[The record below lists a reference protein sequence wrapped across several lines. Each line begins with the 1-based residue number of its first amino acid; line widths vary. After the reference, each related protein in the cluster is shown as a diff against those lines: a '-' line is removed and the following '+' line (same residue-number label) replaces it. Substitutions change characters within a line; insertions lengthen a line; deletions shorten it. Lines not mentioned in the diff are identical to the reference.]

1 MKRVFSFGNGVAEG
15 AGLGKETLGGKGAG
29 LAEMTALGIPVPPGF
44 TIEASVCADVS
55 RGASLDGIRAE
66 VESALLRLE
75 HEADKRFG
83 DPDNPLLVSVR
94 SGARSSMPGMMDT
107 ILNLGL
113 TSRTVKGLA
122 ALSGERF
129 AYDCRRRFLE
139 MYGDVVLRVPR
150 HEFEKAMA
158 EVKKARRVG
167 SDTELTAA
175 DLAEIVRR
183 DEQIVRQRTG
193 HDFPDDPREQLWGA
207 IGAVFRS
214 WDNERARTYRKLH
227 HIPDDWGTAVNVQAM
242 VFGNR
247 GDSSATGVA
256 FTRDP
261 ATGEKRFYGEFLPNA
276 QGEDVVAGI
285 RTPHPLNANGSGR
298 SLEETMPKAYAQ
310 LLEIR
315 DRLEKR
321 FRDMQDLEFTIE
333 DRKLYLL
340 QTRNGKRTGF
350 AAVRIATDM
359 VDEGLIDA
367 EEAVARVEPEQLVQL
382 LAPVFLPKEKEAAI
396 KEGRLLGH
404 GLPAG
409 PGAACGRIALTAPR
423 AVEMAGKGDPVIL
436 VREETSPEDIAG
448 MHAAA
453 GILTTRGGAT
463 CLAGET
469 RILTDT
475 GMLTMEDA
483 FARFTEGRPF
493 RILSFDTKSLQPV
506 WKRVKAAG
514 CRTAEALTVAVS
526 QTGRARGNTLRLTAD
541 HKMFV
546 IRDRRLEKKTMNRV
560 LSDRDFLTV
569 LDRIPAVSETPVST
583 ELAYVAGAILSDG
596 YVRVSRTKGQ
606 VVFIQKPT
614 PSKRD
619 FIRYVERAFLAAF
632 GHSFTCVRHVYNESV
647 LRGRVIRGVAEQR
660 VCSRRAPAAVLAAI
674 RDDLVKWVL
683 RLDREALLNFLAGY
697 ADGDGTYSRRSSRI
711 RLQITVARKKPHLL
725 QGLAI
730 ACLRLGVVP
739 QISNNRDHS
748 LLQIAESVEEILAR
762 AHRIRVPIPAR
773 YYASKCLAVNGLFG
787 DIVDEVNYMG
797 RIREG
802 MKRNLLFGVDKLRR
816 DVIPLCSADNRREVE
831 SLLDSPLRSYRVAAV
846 ADSEPTIVYNF
857 EVDADS
863 ELDKNY
869 VAFTTRLTPVL
880 VSNSHAAV
888 VARGMGKTCIVGAGE
903 ITVDPAREEI
913 RAKGLKAKEGDWISL
928 DGTAGEV
935 ILGKLSTHPSEVLQV
950 LLEGTI
956 PAERSPAFQ
965 AFTRVL
971 SWADERR
978 RLGVR
983 ANADTP
989 TDARIARLFGAEGIG
1004 LCRTEHMFF
1013 EEGRIGAVRE
1023 MILAETAEQRRAALA
1038 KILPMQREDFM
1049 GIFREMGERPVTI
1062 RLLDPPLH
1070 EFLPHDDETVRRT
1083 ATQLGVSVEK
1093 VRDRTH
1099 ALKET
1104 NPMLGHRGC
1113 RLGITHPEIYEMQV
1127 RAIFEAAAAVVREGL
1142 RPDPEI
1148 MIPLVGARGEFERL
1162 RVLVVETARKVTADT
1177 GQNVSYKVGTMIEV
1191 PRAALRAN
1199 RIALNCDFFS
1209 FGTNDLTQM
1218 TYGYS
1223 RDDMGTFLP
1232 VYIAEG
1238 ILPEDPFSSLDQ
1250 YGVGEL
1256 VAIGTRRGRE
1266 VKPKLK
1272 IGVCGEHG
1280 GDPRSIE
1287 FFNHVGLDYVSCSPF
1302 RVPVAR
1308 LAAARAALA
1317 EQNVATSSTA

>member
-44 TIEASVCADVS
+44 TIETSVCADVS

-66 VESALLRLE
+66 VESALVRLE
-75 HEADKRFG
+75 HDADRHFG
-83 DPDNPLLVSVR
+83 HPENPLLVSVR

-129 AYDCRRRFLE
+129 ALDCRRRFLE

-150 HEFEKAMA
+150 HEFEKAMK
-158 EVKKARRVG
+158 EVKAARG
-167 SDTELTAA
+167 AKSDMDLSAA

-193 HDFPDDPREQLWGA
+193 HEFPDDPREQLWGA

-214 WDNERARTYRKLH
+214 WDNERAKTYRKLH

-247 GDSSATGVA
+247 GETSATGVA

-261 ATGEKRFYGEFLPNA
+261 ASGEKKFYGEFLPNA

-285 RTPHPLNANGSGR
+285 RTPRPLNADGSGL
-298 SLEETMPKAYAQ
+298 SLEETMPKAYAELQ
-310 LLEIR
+310 KVRE
-315 DRLEKR
+315 RLEKR

-333 DRKLYLL
+333 DGRLYLL

-350 AAVRIATDM
+350 AAVRVATDM

-382 LAPVFLPKEKEAAI
+382 LAPIFPAKEKAAAI
-396 KEGRLLGH
+396 KEGRLLGK

-409 PGAACGRIALTAPR
+409 PGAACGRVALTAEH
-423 AVEMAGKGDPVIL
+423 AVAMAAKGETVVL

-463 CLAGET
+463 
-469 RILTDT
+469 
-475 GMLTMEDA
+475 
-483 FARFTEGRPF
+483 
-493 RILSFDTKSLQPV
+493 
-506 WKRVKAAG
+506 
-514 CRTAEALTVAVS
+514 
-526 QTGRARGNTLRLTAD
+526 
-541 HKMFV
+541 
-546 IRDRRLEKKTMNRV
+546 
-560 LSDRDFLTV
+560 
-569 LDRIPAVSETPVST
+569 
-583 ELAYVAGAILSDG
+583 
-596 YVRVSRTKGQ
+596 
-606 VVFIQKPT
+606 
-614 PSKRD
+614 
-619 FIRYVERAFLAAF
+619 
-632 GHSFTCVRHVYNESV
+632 
-647 LRGRVIRGVAEQR
+647 
-660 VCSRRAPAAVLAAI
+660 
-674 RDDLVKWVL
+674 
-683 RLDREALLNFLAGY
+683 
-697 ADGDGTYSRRSSRI
+697 
-711 RLQITVARKKPHLL
+711 
-725 QGLAI
+725 
-730 ACLRLGVVP
+730 
-739 QISNNRDHS
+739 
-748 LLQIAESVEEILAR
+748 
-762 AHRIRVPIPAR
+762 
-773 YYASKCLAVNGLFG
+773 
-787 DIVDEVNYMG
+787 
-797 RIREG
+797 
-802 MKRNLLFGVDKLRR
+802 
-816 DVIPLCSADNRREVE
+816 
-831 SLLDSPLRSYRVAAV
+831 
-846 ADSEPTIVYNF
+846 
-857 EVDADS
+857 
-863 ELDKNY
+863 
-869 VAFTTRLTPVL
+869 
-880 VSNSHAAV
+880 SHAAV

-903 ITVDPAREEI
+903 VTVDQAHGEI
-913 RAKGLKAKEGDWISL
+913 RSRNLKAAEGDWISI

-935 ILGKLSTHPSEVLQV
+935 LLGKLATQPSEVLQV
-950 LLEGTI
+950 VLEGTI
-956 PAERSPAFQ
+956 RPEDSAVYR
-965 AFTRVL
+965 AFTRIL
-971 SWADERR
+971 EWADARR
-978 RLGVR
+978 RLGIR

-989 TDARIARLFGAEGIG
+989 TDARVARLFGAEGIG

-1013 EEGRIGAVRE
+1013 EARRIVAVRE
-1023 MILAETAEQRRAALA
+1023 MILAETLDQRRAALA
-1038 KILPMQREDFM
+1038 KILPMQREDFL
-1049 GIFREMGERPVTI
+1049 GIFREMGERPVTV

-1070 EFLPHDDETVRRT
+1070 EFLPHDEEAIQKT
-1083 ATQLGVSVEK
+1083 ASDLGVSAEK
-1093 VRDRTH
+1093 VRERTH
-1099 ALKET
+1099 ALKEA

-1113 RLGITHPEIYEMQV
+1113 RLGITNPEIYEMQV
-1127 RAIFEAAAAVVREGL
+1127 RAIFEAAAAAIKEGL
-1142 RPDPEI
+1142 HPNPEI

-1162 RVLVVETARKVTADT
+1162 RVLVEDAARKMTIEA
-1177 GQNVSYKVGTMIEV
+1177 GREIPFKVGTMIEI

-1238 ILPEDPFSSLDQ
+1238 ILPEDPFASLDQ

-1272 IGVCGEHG
+1272 VGVCGEHG

-1317 EQNVATSSTA
+1317 EKNVGTSSTA

>member
-1 MKRVFSFGNGVAEG
+1 MKRVYSFGNGVAEG

-44 TIEASVCADVS
+44 TIETSVCADVS
-55 RGASLDGIRAE
+55 RGASLDGIRPE
-66 VESALLRLE
+66 VESALLKLE
-75 HEADKRFG
+75 HDADKHFG
-83 DPDNPLLVSVR
+83 DPENPLLVSVR

-113 TSRTVKGLA
+113 TSRTVKALA
-122 ALSGERF
+122 ARSGDRF
-129 AYDCRRRFLE
+129 AFDCRRRFVE

-150 HEFEKAMA
+150 HEFEKAMQ
-158 EVKKARRVG
+158 EVKKARGVT
-167 SDTELTAA
+167 SDTDLTAA

-207 IGAVFRS
+207 ISAVFRS
-214 WDNERARTYRKLH
+214 WENDRAKTYRKLH

-247 GDSSATGVA
+247 GDTSATGVA

-261 ATGEKRFYGEFLPNA
+261 ASGERKFYGEFLPNA
-276 QGEDVVAGI
+276 QGEDVVAGL
-285 RTPHPLNANGSGR
+285 RTPRPLNADGSGI
-298 SLEETMPKAYAQ
+298 SLEETMPKAYAELQ
-310 LLEIR
+310 LVRE
-315 DRLEKR
+315 RLEKR

-333 DRKLYLL
+333 EAKLYIL

-359 VDEGLIDA
+359 VDEGLIDE

-382 LAPVFLPKEKEAAI
+382 LAPVFDAKEKAGAV
-396 KEGRLLGH
+396 KEGRQLGK

-409 PGAACGRIALTAPR
+409 PGAACGRIALTAVG
-423 AVEMAGKGDPVIL
+423 AVAMAAKGEPVVL

-463 CLAGET
+463 
-469 RILTDT
+469 
-475 GMLTMEDA
+475 
-483 FARFTEGRPF
+483 
-493 RILSFDTKSLQPV
+493 
-506 WKRVKAAG
+506 
-514 CRTAEALTVAVS
+514 
-526 QTGRARGNTLRLTAD
+526 
-541 HKMFV
+541 
-546 IRDRRLEKKTMNRV
+546 
-560 LSDRDFLTV
+560 
-569 LDRIPAVSETPVST
+569 
-583 ELAYVAGAILSDG
+583 
-596 YVRVSRTKGQ
+596 
-606 VVFIQKPT
+606 
-614 PSKRD
+614 
-619 FIRYVERAFLAAF
+619 
-632 GHSFTCVRHVYNESV
+632 
-647 LRGRVIRGVAEQR
+647 
-660 VCSRRAPAAVLAAI
+660 
-674 RDDLVKWVL
+674 
-683 RLDREALLNFLAGY
+683 
-697 ADGDGTYSRRSSRI
+697 
-711 RLQITVARKKPHLL
+711 
-725 QGLAI
+725 
-730 ACLRLGVVP
+730 
-739 QISNNRDHS
+739 
-748 LLQIAESVEEILAR
+748 
-762 AHRIRVPIPAR
+762 
-773 YYASKCLAVNGLFG
+773 
-787 DIVDEVNYMG
+787 
-797 RIREG
+797 
-802 MKRNLLFGVDKLRR
+802 
-816 DVIPLCSADNRREVE
+816 
-831 SLLDSPLRSYRVAAV
+831 
-846 ADSEPTIVYNF
+846 
-857 EVDADS
+857 
-863 ELDKNY
+863 
-869 VAFTTRLTPVL
+869 
-880 VSNSHAAV
+880 SHAAV

-903 ITVDPAREEI
+903 ITVDHAHKEI
-913 RAKGLKAKEGDWISL
+913 RSKGLKAAEGDWLSI
-928 DGTAGEV
+928 DGTTGEV
-935 ILGKLSTHPSEVLQV
+935 LLGKLSTRPSEVLQV
-950 LLEGTI
+950 ALEGTI
-956 PAERSPAFQ
+956 KPQDSSVHR
-965 AFTRVL
+965 AFTRIL
-971 SWADERR
+971 EWADARR

-989 TDARIARLFGAEGIG
+989 NDARIARVFGAEGIG

-1013 EEGRIGAVRE
+1013 EAKRIMAVRE
-1023 MILAETAEQRRAALA
+1023 MILAENIDQRRAALA
-1038 KILPMQREDFM
+1038 KILPMQREDFL
-1049 GIFREMGERPVTI
+1049 GIFREMGDLPVTI

-1070 EFLPHDDETVRRT
+1070 EFLPHDDETMQKI
-1083 ATQLGVSVEK
+1083 ATELGVSIEK
-1093 VRDRTH
+1093 VRERTH

-1113 RLGITHPEIYEMQV
+1113 RLGITNPEIYEMQV
-1127 RAIFEAAAAVVREGL
+1127 RAIFEAAALAMKEGL
-1142 RPDPEI
+1142 HPNPEI

-1162 RVLVVETARKVTADT
+1162 RILVEDAAKTVIAESGKEIP
-1177 GQNVSYKVGTMIEV
+1177 YKVGTMIEV

-1272 IGVCGEHG
+1272 VGICGEHG

-1308 LAAARAALA
+1308 LAAARASLA
-1317 EQNVATSSTA
+1317 EKNVGSSSTA

>member
-1 MKRVFSFGNGVAEG
+1 MKRIFSFGNGAAEG

-44 TIEASVCADVS
+44 TIETSVCADFS

-66 VESALLRLE
+66 VESALVKLE
-75 HEADKRFG
+75 HDADKRFG
-83 DPDNPLLVSVR
+83 DLDNPLLVSVR

-122 ALSGERF
+122 ARSGERF
-129 AYDCRRRFLE
+129 ALDCRRRFLE

-150 HEFEKAMA
+150 HEFEKAMQ
-158 EVKKARRVG
+158 EVKKARG
-167 SDTELTAA
+167 AKSDMDLTAV

-207 IGAVFRS
+207 IAAVFRS
-214 WDNERARTYRKLH
+214 WDNERAKTYRKLH
-227 HIPDDWGTAVNVQAM
+227 HIPDDWGTAVSVQAM

-247 GDSSATGVA
+247 GETSATGVA

-261 ATGEKRFYGEFLPNA
+261 SSGERIFYGEFLPNA

-285 RTPHPLNANGSGR
+285 RTPRPLNANGSGL
-298 SLEETMPKAYAQ
+298 SLEETMPKAYAELQ
-310 LLEIR
+310 LVRE
-315 DRLEKR
+315 RLEKR

-333 DRKLYLL
+333 EGKLYLL

-382 LAPVFLPKEKEAAI
+382 LAPIFPAKEKAAAI
-396 KEGRLLGH
+396 KEGHLLGR

-409 PGAACGRIALTAPR
+409 PGAACGRIALTAEH
-423 AVEMAGKGDPVIL
+423 AVAMAAKGESAIL

-448 MHAAA
+448 MHAAN
-453 GILTTRGGAT
+453 GILTTRGGMT
-463 CLAGET
+463 
-469 RILTDT
+469 
-475 GMLTMEDA
+475 
-483 FARFTEGRPF
+483 
-493 RILSFDTKSLQPV
+493 
-506 WKRVKAAG
+506 
-514 CRTAEALTVAVS
+514 
-526 QTGRARGNTLRLTAD
+526 
-541 HKMFV
+541 
-546 IRDRRLEKKTMNRV
+546 
-560 LSDRDFLTV
+560 
-569 LDRIPAVSETPVST
+569 
-583 ELAYVAGAILSDG
+583 
-596 YVRVSRTKGQ
+596 
-606 VVFIQKPT
+606 
-614 PSKRD
+614 
-619 FIRYVERAFLAAF
+619 
-632 GHSFTCVRHVYNESV
+632 
-647 LRGRVIRGVAEQR
+647 
-660 VCSRRAPAAVLAAI
+660 
-674 RDDLVKWVL
+674 
-683 RLDREALLNFLAGY
+683 
-697 ADGDGTYSRRSSRI
+697 
-711 RLQITVARKKPHLL
+711 
-725 QGLAI
+725 
-730 ACLRLGVVP
+730 
-739 QISNNRDHS
+739 
-748 LLQIAESVEEILAR
+748 
-762 AHRIRVPIPAR
+762 
-773 YYASKCLAVNGLFG
+773 
-787 DIVDEVNYMG
+787 
-797 RIREG
+797 
-802 MKRNLLFGVDKLRR
+802 
-816 DVIPLCSADNRREVE
+816 
-831 SLLDSPLRSYRVAAV
+831 
-846 ADSEPTIVYNF
+846 
-857 EVDADS
+857 
-863 ELDKNY
+863 
-869 VAFTTRLTPVL
+869 
-880 VSNSHAAV
+880 SHAAV

-903 ITVDPAREEI
+903 ISVDLVHGKI
-913 RAKGLKAKEGDWISL
+913 RAGNLEASEGDWLSI

-935 ILGKLSTHPSEVLQV
+935 LFGKLATQPSEVLQV
-950 LLEGTI
+950 VLDGTI
-956 PAERSPAFQ
+956 RPEDSAVYR
-965 AFTRVL
+965 AFTRIL
-971 SWADERR
+971 EWADARR

-989 TDARIARLFGAEGIG
+989 TDARVARLFGAEGIG

-1013 EEGRIGAVRE
+1013 EAKRITAVRE
-1023 MILAETAEQRRAALA
+1023 MILAETLDQRRAALA
-1038 KILPMQREDFM
+1038 KILPMQREDFL
-1049 GIFREMGERPVTI
+1049 GIFREMGDRPVTV

-1070 EFLPHDDETVRRT
+1070 EFLPHDEETMQRT
-1083 ATQLGVSVEK
+1083 ANELGVPVDK
-1093 VRDRTH
+1093 VRERTH
-1099 ALKET
+1099 ALKEA

-1113 RLGITHPEIYEMQV
+1113 RLGITNPEIYEMQV
-1127 RAIFEAAAAVVREGL
+1127 RAIFEAAAAAIKEGL
-1142 RPDPEI
+1142 HPNPEI

-1162 RVLVVETARKVTADT
+1162 RVLVDDAATKVTAET
-1177 GQNVSYKVGTMIEV
+1177 GQKVSYKVGTMIEI

-1238 ILPEDPFSSLDQ
+1238 ILPEDPFASLDQ

-1272 IGVCGEHG
+1272 VGVCGEHG

-1308 LAAARAALA
+1308 LAAARASLA
-1317 EQNVATSSTA
+1317 EKNVGTSSTA